1 MNLRSLNWKQ
11 LGMGFGIPL
20 IILIALALLPN
31 YGWEYGVS
39 LFSYFLVYMILTVSW
54 VLFSG
59 ATGYISLAT
68 AAFYG
73 IGIYAAALFHPAT
86 GLSLPLIV
94 VIIIGGAA
102 SFILAFIV
110 GAITL
115 RLKGIYFAMFT
126 FGLVLLLFQVIN
138 YVETSILGQRGRFVA
153 LESNET
159 IYYYLLGIFVVT
171 MMVTY
176 FIKRTKYGLA
186 LQSVGE
192 NEEAA
197 AHTGINVTMVKI
209 LMFAI
214 SAALMSAV
222 GVIMATKTIYV
233 DASTAFN
240 PMISFSP
247 ALMAIFGGMA
257 NLYGPV
263 IGAVIFSYIQE
274 ILQTGSL
281 NNYYML
287 IFGTILIATILYL
300 PNGLMGL
307 IQNLW
312 KRIKGARSAPAR
324 G

>member
-1 MNLRSLNWKQ
+1 MNLSSLNWKQ
-11 LGMGFGIPL
+11 VGMSFGIPL
-20 IILIALALLPN
+20 IILIALGLMPT

-86 GLSLPLIV
+86 GFSLPLII

-159 IYYYLLGIFVVT
+159 IYYYLLGIFVIT
-171 MMVTY
+171 MIVTY

-186 LQSVGE
+186 LKSVGE

-197 AHTGINVTMVKI
+197 AHTGVNVTMVKI
-209 LMFAI
+209 LTFAI

-307 IQNLW
+307 IQSLW